1 VRGERWVVVGLDRFE
16 SCTVLALEG
25 GDRDNLGQRSQLI
38 EPFDRFQHAN
48 PDRLRRRRRDSVLR
62 GALAATA
69 REKPVTGLWTA
80 ADARI
85 ALLPY
90 QLEPA
95 LAALDGATRILLADD
110 VGLGKTIQA
119 GLILSELRA
128 RGLVDRALVLT
139 PAGLRDTW
147 AAELRDRF
155 GVHAVILDQP
165 AIAERTAFL
174 PAEINP
180 WTLKGVTITSLD
192 LAKRAEILASI
203 EEAPFDL
210 VIADEAHHLTPGS
223 DRGAAVARLASRVPW
238 VILVSATPH
247 SGDDAA
253 FNYLLGLGALGD
265 RLTVFRRSR
274 GDVGSAGRRR
284 THLLAVRPMAAEEEM
299 LRGAERYARAIWQ
312 ARGTTEPVVQL
323 VAMTLARRAASSA
336 TALCRTLTRRLALM
350 SGGPDPSPRQP
361 PLPWEDIDG
370 GDDDAAWLGCAGLD
384 DALEERRQ
392 LEALIV
398 LARNAELRGSKTYR
412 LLRFLERAREP
423 AVVFTEYRDT
433 LDALQRTLESFWPV
447 AVIHGGLGPPVR
459 QQAIE
464 RFRRGDAN
472 VLIATDA
479 AGEGL
484 NLHHRCRL
492 VINIELPWNPLRLE
506 QRVGRVDRI
515 GQSRRVHA
523 VHLIHRR
530 SIEETVLARLER
542 RRLSA
547 ERGLRDAS
555 AWLSENDIAQTVL
568 GECAVPARAAPQIAT
583 AHVARAV
590 AERSRVEEQRRLR
603 ARLRNGVAAN
613 VCWAPP
619 RRRSPGRHRMILLH
633 LVQHLDA
640 DSRVS
645 AEHYVPL
652 AVELSVIP
660 RDRREWRLVIAAMA
674 RDTGVRNACVV
685 ESEVLAAAAAREKLP
700 LALAVTSRIERIRA
714 RLAQGPKALRQVSL
728 FDRRSEREAET
739 LRHVRATLDAHFERR
754 ADQLSG
760 KARVAIR
767 LIAAWA
773 ADEADCARPESER

>member
-1 VRGERWVVVGLDRFE
+1 MVVGLDRFE
-16 SCTVLALEG
+16 RCAVLALEG
-25 GDRDNLGQRSQLI
+25 GDRDNLGHRCQLI
-38 EPFDRFQHAN
+38 EPFDRFRRMN

-62 GALAATA
+62 SALAAIT
-69 REKPVTGLWTA
+69 RQKPVAGLWTA

-95 LAALDGATRILLADD
+95 LAALDGATRILLADG

-128 RGLVDRALVLT
+128 RGLVDRALVLA
-139 PAGLRDTW
+139 PAGLRETW
-147 AAELRDRF
+147 AAELRERF
-155 GVHAVILDQP
+155 GLQVVVLDQA
-165 AIAERTAFL
+165 AIAARTASL

-192 LAKRAEILASI
+192 LAKRAEVLAAI

-223 DRGAAVARLASRVPW
+223 DRGAAVARLASRAPW

-253 FNYLLGLGALGD
+253 FNYLTGLGALDD

-274 GDVGSAGRRR
+274 GDVGTAGGRR
-284 THLLAVRPMAAEEEM
+284 THLLAVRPQAAEEDM

-312 ARGTTEPVVQL
+312 ARGAADAGAQL
-323 VAMTLARRAASSA
+323 LAMTLARRAASSA

-350 SGGPDPSPRQP
+350 SGYPDPLPQQP
-361 PLPWEDIDG
+361 LLPWEDLDA
-370 GDDDAAWLGCAGLD
+370 GDDGDAAWLGCAGLD

-392 LEALIV
+392 IEALIV
-398 LARNAELRGSKTYR
+398 LARDAELHGSKTYR
-412 LLRFLERAREP
+412 LRRFLERAREP

-433 LDALQRTLESFWPV
+433 LEALQRALEPVRPV
-447 AVIHGGLGPPVR
+447 AVIHGGLAPAVR
-459 QQAIE
+459 QQSIE
-464 RFRRGDAN
+464 RFTRGDAI

-506 QRVGRVDRI
+506 QRAGRVDRI

-523 VHLIHRR
+523 VHLIHPN

-542 RRLSA
+542 RRLNA
-547 ERGLRDAS
+547 ERGLRNAS
-555 AWLSENDIAQTVL
+555 AWLSEADVAQTAL
-568 GECAVPARAAPQIAT
+568 GGCSVPERVAPQITT
-583 AHVARAV
+583 AHVARAL
-590 AERSRVEEQRRLR
+590 AELSRAEEERRLR

-613 VCWAPP
+613 ACWALP
-619 RRRSPGRHRMILLH
+619 RRRFSGASRVICLH

-645 AEHYVPL
+645 GEHYVP
-652 AVELSVIP
+652 VVVDLSVTP
-660 RDRREWRLVIAAMA
+660 RDQRTWRLVVEALA
-674 RDTGVRNACVV
+674 RDAGLRNACAA
-685 ESEVLAAAAAREKLP
+685 ESEGRATAAWRATQP
-700 LALAVTSRIERIRA
+700 LALAVTSRIEQIRDH
-714 RLAQGPKALRQVSL
+714 LAQAAKAMRQVSL
-728 FDRRSEREAET
+728 FDRRSERESEAQQ
-739 LRHVRATLDAHFERR
+739 HIRARLDAHFAHR
-754 ADQLSG
+754 AGQLSG
-760 KARVAIR
+760 KARVSIR

-773 ADEADCARPESER
+773 ADDAVAAGAESER